1 LQSGRSLSYAR
12 RRRANINTS
21 KAIARMSSYL
31 EQSDFAERDRLTGE
45 DQTAP
50 ATGTSCPR
58 CGHVIKA
65 NQTAR
70 LGGAGAGE
78 WVHDMHPADDDS
90 VPDDG

>member
-1 LQSGRSLSYAR
+1 MR

-21 KAIARMSSYL
+21 KAVARMSNYL
-31 EQSDFAERDRLTGE
+31 EQSDFAERDRVTGE
-45 DQTAP
+45 DQAAH
-50 ATGTSCPR
+50 ATGTTCPR

-70 LGGAGAGE
+70 LRGAGAGE
-78 WVHDMHPADDDS
+78 WVHDMCPADDDS